1 MVFGRSEYEASQ
13 QAKKVQKIRSRSS
26 ELQAAKRSA
35 LSATQVTGD
44 KHWDHFLSVVNE
56 RLGGLQ
62 KEMDVAF
69 DLLKTSDNFSPEDL
83 INQKLA
89 VRLIG
94 REIQALTWVI
104 KLPQQLMEQG
114 DLAKQ
119 LLGNTNESTH

>member
-1 MVFGRSEYEASQ
+1 MAFGREEYEELQ
-13 QAKKVQKIRSRSS
+13 KTEKIKKIRSRSN
-26 ELQAAKRSA
+26 ELQAAKRAA

-56 RLGGLQ
+56 RLERLQ
-62 KEMDVAF
+62 NEVDLAF
-69 DLLKTSDNFSPEDL
+69 DLLKTSDNFSPDDL

-89 VRLIG
+89 VRLLG

-104 KLPQQLMEQG
+104 ELPQQLLEQG

-119 LLGNTNESTH
+119 LLGSINESTH